1 MPVNRRMRRIDA
13 ANRTGSL
20 NSPLTWKTSSMDEA
34 KLGEAAA
41 KAMRAQDL
49 LDSELLSEAFKG
61 LEDSYTSAW
70 RATGIDDVAAREK
83 LFLAINIVGK
93 VRDHLTSIVTNGK
106 LAQAELKELSRTA
119 ERRKRFGIV

>member
-1 MPVNRRMRRIDA
+1 
-13 ANRTGSL
+13 
-20 NSPLTWKTSSMDEA
+20 MDET

-49 LDSELLSEAFKG
+49 LDNELLSEAFKG

-70 RATGIDDVAAREK
+70 RATAIDDVAAREK

-93 VRDHLTSIVTNGK
+93 VRDHLTAIVASGK
-106 LAQAELKELSRTA
+106 LAQAELKEIARTA

>member
-1 MPVNRRMRRIDA
+1 
-13 ANRTGSL
+13 
-20 NSPLTWKTSSMDEA
+20 MDEI

-41 KAMRAQDL
+41 KATRAQDL
-49 LDSELLSEAFKG
+49 LDNELLCDAFKG

-93 VRDHLTSIVTNGK
+93 VRDHLTSILTNGK
-106 LAQAELKELSRTA
+106 LAQAELKELARTA